1 MTTYEKADAANI
13 ATEAVANNSLTLSP
27 SDFCEAV
34 ANEVINVSNFY
45 AKTKRY
51 VEMVINGA
59 HKSLILQGHPGLGK
73 SHVVQEALN
82 SANKILGI
90 DYVVVKGHLTTM
102 QLFRILAEYRAKG
115 KVVVLDDC
123 DCLFGDEVALGIL
136 KAALEQTGMQV
147 CYESSRIP
155 LVNNIPTANFLYE
168 GTLIVCTNIDFRINR
183 RGRVAEHMRAIESRT
198 NIWPVVM
205 QSKEKQF
212 ANIYYFVV
220 ERDYLSGFEDANINS
235 EEKVKLLGFI
245 WKNLSKIR
253 NLDLRLPIQ
262 IATQIKTDPEGWT
275 GNCCILLGIDYE

>member
-1 MTTYEKADAANI
+1 MTSTLNPVISVNELPVYLED
-13 ATEAVANNSLTLSP
+13 LSP
-27 SDFCEAV
+27 SYFCEAV
-34 ANEVINVSNFY
+34 ANEVKKVSIFY
-45 AKTKRY
+45 ASTKRY

-123 DCLFGDEVALGIL
+123 DCLFGDEIALGIL

-155 LVNNIPTANFLYE
+155 LVNNIPTTFE
-168 GTLIVCTNIDFRINR
+168 CT
-183 RGRVAEHMRAIESRT
+183 
-198 NIWPVVM
+198 
-205 QSKEKQF
+205 
-212 ANIYYFVV
+212 
-220 ERDYLSGFEDANINS
+220 
-235 EEKVKLLGFI
+235 
-245 WKNLSKIR
+245 
-253 NLDLRLPIQ
+253 
-262 IATQIKTDPEGWT
+262 
-275 GNCCILLGIDYE
+275 